1 MNNWTK
7 LRMTSSANE
16 LAAWLESELGDSLP
30 EDWLAWLFEEAEE

>member
-16 LAAWLESELGDSLP
+16 LAAWRENELGDGLP
-30 EDWLAWLFEEAEE
+30 ADWLAWRFEEVEE

>member
-1 MNNWTK
+1 MNNWTR

-30 EDWLAWLFEEAEE
+30 ED